1 MTAATLFEKAMESL
15 RNTYAARRFCLERD
29 IVEAVHSHLLLEIKR
44 SNLRYRV
51 FKEYLMLEKPKEKRA
66 DLVIKKSDGAVA
78 VAAEFKY
85 EPSHDR
91 SNEFSP
97 GKFQSSVVFWTA
109 KNGSV
114 KGDVGRVNTYI
125 KKGKAKVAYAILI
138 DEGGYFYRLHE
149 SPPSEWWSEWRD
161 WGNGVWVLW
170 TKVTRS

>member
-1 MTAATLFEKAMESL
+1 MTAATLFENAME
-15 RNTYAARRFCLERD
+15 RFRDTYAERRFCFERD

-51 FKEYLMLEKPKEKRA
+51 FKEYPMLEKPKEKRA
-66 DLVIKKSDGAVA
+66 DLVIKSGGAVA

-91 SNEFSP
+91 SKEFSP

-109 KNGSV
+109 KDQSV
-114 KGDVGRVNTYI
+114 KEDVGRVNTYI
-125 KKGKAKVAYAILI
+125 KKGKAETAYAILI

-149 SPPSEWWSEWRD
+149 SPPSEWRSEWRD